1 MLVRQG
7 RVDSEQGL
15 LLLLSSQCV
24 PRKQGLI
31 TLVEQYSSGFLR
43 EDQLSLPRNP

>member
-15 LLLLSSQCV
+15 PLLLSSLCA
-24 PRKQGLI
+24 PFEQGLI
-31 TLVEQYSSGFLR
+31 TPVEQYSSRLLR